1 MYRRADM
8 ACQDGRLES
17 VKALLDGGAKVSQR
31 LDKYKVTPLAIA
43 AERGHKAIVE
53 HLLKYG
59 GARGGIEMKDQ

>member
-1 MYRRADM
+1 M
-8 ACQDGRLES
+8 ACQEGRLEA

-43 AERGHKAIVE
+43 SERGHRAVVE
-53 HLLKYG
+53 HLLKHG